1 MDGPA
6 RSAGESRKSKMGR
19 NGGDVNPWP
28 DRGRDAILTPPMR
41 IFTLVSMPYS
51 VVIGLEVH
59 AQLSTNTKMFCGCRV
74 EFGAEPNTLV
84 CPVCLGMP
92 GTLPVPNAKAVEY
105 AIKMGLAC
113 SSRIDPKAMWTR
125 KNYFYPDL
133 PKGYQITQQG
143 EVALYDRPICTEGFL
158 EIDLDDGT
166 RKRIGLK
173 RIHMEE
179 DAGKLI
185 HDLTVA
191 DSLFDANRCGT
202 PLIEIV
208 SNPDLRS
215 PREAYL
221 YLEKLKQILEYL
233 EICDAN
239 MEQGNL
245 RCDANVS
252 LRKDEFAPLGNR
264 VELKNMNSFHNI
276 EKALHAEIELQAM
289 TLDQGGTVAQQTK
302 RWDVNKGV
310 TVAIRTKEEA
320 HDYRY
325 FPEPDLVRL
334 NVDWEAVDKVREA
347 LPELPEARRRRY
359 VDELGIP
366 AYDAAVL
373 TKEKSV
379 SEFFERACA
388 VTADKKAASNWV
400 MGEVLRVVKDRA
412 ITVKDLKFTPE
423 HLGELINLIQAGTIS
438 GKIAK
443 AVFEDM
449 VAEGKAPGQIV
460 KDKNLVVINDSGAI
474 EGFVRE
480 VMEKNQDSVAA
491 YRGGK
496 VKLLG
501 FFVGQVMKL
510 SQGKASP
517 DQVNQVLKKHLEG

>member
-1 MDGPA
+1 M
-6 RSAGESRKSKMGR
+6 SY
-19 NGGDVNPWP
+19 
-28 DRGRDAILTPPMR
+28 AI
-41 IFTLVSMPYS
+41 
-51 VVIGLEVH
+51 VIGLEVH
-59 AQLSTNTKMFCGCRV
+59 AQLSTRSKMFCGCKV

-92 GTLPVPNAKAVEY
+92 GTLPMPNAKAVEY
-105 AIKMGLAC
+105 AIMMGLAC
-113 SSRIDPKAMWTR
+113 GANIDEKAMWTR

-143 EVALYDRPICTEGFL
+143 ENALYDRPICTKGHL
-158 EIDLDDGT
+158 DIDLEDGT
-166 RKRIGLK
+166 RKRIGLT

-208 SNPDLRS
+208 SDPDLRT

-239 MEQGNL
+239 MERGNL

-252 LRKDEFAPLGNR
+252 LRKDENAPFGNR

-276 EKALHAEIELQAM
+276 EKALESEIELQASM
-289 TLDQGGTVAQQTK
+289 LDRGETIPKQTK
-302 RWDVNKGV
+302 RWDVARGV
-310 TVAIRTKEEA
+310 TVATRTKEEA

-325 FPEPDLVRL
+325 FPEPDLVRI
-334 NVDWEAVDKVREA
+334 NVGRAQIESIRKT
-347 LPELPEARRRRY
+347 LPELPEARRKRY
-359 VDELGIP
+359 VEEYGIP
-366 AYDAAVL
+366 PYDAGVL
-373 TKEKSV
+373 TSDKPV
-379 SEFFERACA
+379 SQFYERVCA
-388 VTADKKAASNWV
+388 VTKDKKAASNWV
-400 MGEVLRVVKDRA
+400 MGEVLRVVKDQS
-412 ITVKDLKFTPE
+412 IKVGDLKFSPE
-423 HLGELINLIQAGTIS
+423 QLGELVNLIVDGTIS

-449 VAEGKAPGQIV
+449 LAEGKAPGQIV

-474 EGFVRE
+474 EAFIKE
-480 VMEKNQDSVAA
+480 VLDKNPDSIAA
-491 YRGGK
+491 YKGGK
-496 VKLLG
+496 TKLMG

-510 SQGKASP
+510 SGGKAGP
-517 DQVNQVLKKHLEG
+517 EQVNQILKKYLDA

>member
-1 MDGPA
+1 MA
-6 RSAGESRKSKMGR
+6 
-19 NGGDVNPWP
+19 
-28 DRGRDAILTPPMR
+28 
-41 IFTLVSMPYS
+41 YS

-59 AQLSTNTKMFCGCRV
+59 AQLSTRTKMFCGCKV

-92 GTLPVPNAKAVEY
+92 GTLPMPNVKAVEY

-113 SSRIDPKAMWTR
+113 SSRIDTLAMWTR

-143 EVALYDRPICTEGFL
+143 ENALYDRPICTKGHL
-158 EIDLDDGT
+158 DIDLDDGS
-166 RKRIGLK
+166 RKRIGLT

-208 SNPDLRS
+208 SDPDLRT

-239 MEQGNL
+239 MERGNL

-252 LRKDEFAPLGNR
+252 LRRDEFAPFGNR

-276 EKALHAEIELQAM
+276 EKALESEIELQTM
-289 TLDQGGTVAQQTK
+289 LLDRGETIPKQTK
-302 RWDVNKGV
+302 RWDVARGV
-310 TVAIRTKEEA
+310 TVATRTKEEA

-325 FPEPDLVRL
+325 FPEPDLVRI
-334 NVDWEAVDKVREA
+334 NVDARTIESIQAA

-359 VDELGIP
+359 VEQFGIP
-366 AYDAAVL
+366 PYDAAVL
-373 TKEKSV
+373 TSDKPV
-379 SEFFERACA
+379 SQFYERVCA
-388 VTADKKAASNWV
+388 IASDKKAASNWT
-400 MGEVLRVVKDRA
+400 MGEVLRVVKDQS
-412 ITVKDLKFTPE
+412 IGVWDLKFTPE
-423 HLGELINLIQAGTIS
+423 HLGELINLISDGTIS

-443 AVFEDM
+443 TVFEDM
-449 VAEGKAPGQIV
+449 LAEGKAPGQVV
-460 KDKNLVVINDSGAI
+460 KDKNLIVINDSGAI
-474 EGFVRE
+474 EGFIKDILD
-480 VMEKNQDSVAA
+480 KNQDSVAA
-491 YRGGK
+491 YKGGK

-501 FFVGQVMKL
+501 FFVGQVMKV
-510 SQGKASP
+510 SGGKANP
-517 DQVNQVLKKHLEG
+517 DQVNQILKKHLDG

>member
-1 MDGPA
+1 MA
-6 RSAGESRKSKMGR
+6 HK
-19 NGGDVNPWP
+19 
-28 DRGRDAILTPPMR
+28 
-41 IFTLVSMPYS
+41 PYS
-51 VVIGLEVH
+51 IVIGLEVH
-59 AQLSTNTKMFCGCRV
+59 AQLSTRTKMFCGCKV
-74 EFGAEPNTLV
+74 EFGAEPNTLI

-113 SSRIDPKAMWTR
+113 SSKIDPKAMWTR

-143 EVALYDRPICTEGFL
+143 EVPMYDRPICTEGFL
-158 EIDLDDGT
+158 EVDMDDGS
-166 RKRIGLK
+166 RKHIGLK

-208 SNPDLRS
+208 TNPDLRS

-239 MEQGNL
+239 MERGNL

-252 LRKDEFAPLGNR
+252 LRLDENAPFGNR

-276 EKALHAEIELQAM
+276 EKALEAEIELQTEM
-289 TLDQGGTVAQQTK
+289 LDRGEHILQQTK
-302 RWDVNKGV
+302 RWDVNRGV
-310 TVAIRTKEEA
+310 TVPTRIKEDA

-325 FPEPDLVRL
+325 FPEPDLVRI
-334 NVDWEAVDKVREA
+334 NVTEENIAAIKKV

-359 VDELGIP
+359 VGEYGIP
-366 AYDAAVL
+366 PYDAAVL
-373 TKEKSV
+373 TQDKPV
-379 SEFFERACA
+379 SEFFERVCA
-388 VTADKKAASNWV
+388 ITADKKAASNWV
-400 MGEVLRVVKDRA
+400 MGDVLRVVKDQNIGVR
-412 ITVKDLKFTPE
+412 DLKFTAE
-423 HLGELINLIQAGTIS
+423 HLGELINLINNGTIS

-443 AVFEDM
+443 TVFEDM
-449 VAEGKAPGQIV
+449 LAEGKAPGQIV
-460 KDKNLVVINDSGAI
+460 KDKNLVVISDSGAI
-474 EGFVRE
+474 EKLVRE
-480 VMEKNQDSVAA
+480 VMEKNPDSVAA
-491 YRGGK
+491 FKGGK

-517 DQVNQVLKKHLEG
+517 DQVNELLKKHLEA

>member
-1 MDGPA
+1 MA
-6 RSAGESRKSKMGR
+6 
-19 NGGDVNPWP
+19 
-28 DRGRDAILTPPMR
+28 
-41 IFTLVSMPYS
+41 YS
-51 VVIGLEVH
+51 IVIGLEVH
-59 AQLSTNTKMFCGCRV
+59 AQLSTRTKMFCGCKV
-74 EFGAEPNTLV
+74 EFGAEPNTLI

-92 GTLPVPNAKAVEY
+92 GTLPVPNKKAVEY

-113 SSRIDPKAMWTR
+113 SCKIDLQSMCPR

-143 EVALYDRPICTEGFL
+143 EVPMYDRPICTEGFL
-158 EIDLDDGT
+158 EVDMDDGS
-166 RKRIGLK
+166 RKYIGLK

-208 SNPDLRS
+208 TLPDLRS
-215 PREAYL
+215 PREAFL

-239 MEQGNL
+239 MERGNL
-245 RCDANVS
+245 RCDANIS
-252 LRKDEFAPLGNR
+252 LRANEDAPLGNR

-276 EKALHAEIELQAM
+276 EKALEAEIELQ
-289 TLDQGGTVAQQTK
+289 TLMLDRGETIPQQTK
-302 RWDVNKGV
+302 RWDVARGV
-310 TVAIRTKEEA
+310 TVATRTKEEA

-325 FPEPDLVRL
+325 FPEPDLVRIE
-334 NVDWEAVDKVREA
+334 VDEAMIEGIRKN

-359 VDELGIP
+359 AEEYGIP
-366 AYDAAVL
+366 SYDAAVL
-373 TKEKSV
+373 TQDKPV
-379 SEFFERACA
+379 SEFFEKVCKI
-388 VTADKKAASNWV
+388 TTDKKSASNWV
-400 MGEVLRVVKDRA
+400 MGDVLREIKDQN
-412 ITVKDLKFTPE
+412 ISVGELKFTPE
-423 HLGELINLIQAGTIS
+423 HLGELINLIQKGTIS

-443 AVFEDM
+443 SVF
-449 VAEGKAPGQIV
+449 AEMLAHGKAPDQIV
-460 KDKNLVVINDSGAI
+460 KDNNWVVISDRGAI
-474 EGFVRE
+474 ETWVKD
-480 VMEKNQDSVAA
+480 VLDKNAPSVAD
-491 YRGGK
+491 YKGGK

-517 DQVNQVLKKHLEG
+517 DQVNEILKKYLDA

>member
-1 MDGPA
+1 M
-6 RSAGESRKSKMGR
+6 
-19 NGGDVNPWP
+19 N
-28 DRGRDAILTPPMR
+28 
-41 IFTLVSMPYS
+41 YS

-59 AQLSTNTKMFCGCRV
+59 AQLSTHTKMFCGCKV

-84 CPVCLGMP
+84 CPICLGMP
-92 GTLPVPNAKAVEY
+92 GTLPVPNGRAVEY

-113 SSRIDPKAMWTR
+113 GCHVDPKAMWTR

-143 EVALYDRPICTEGFL
+143 EVAMYDRPICTGGFL
-158 EIDLDDGT
+158 EVDLDDGS

-239 MEQGNL
+239 MERGNL

-252 LRKDEFAPLGNR
+252 LRKDEFSPFGNR

-289 TLDQGGTVAQQTK
+289 LLDKGEKIAQQTK
-302 RWDVNKGV
+302 RWDVNRGV
-310 TVAIRTKEEA
+310 TVATRTKEEA

-325 FPEPDLVRL
+325 FPEPDLVRI
-334 NVDWEAVDKVREA
+334 NVDWEAVEKIQKG
-347 LPELPEARRRRY
+347 LPELPEARRKRY
-359 VDELGIP
+359 VDDFGIP
-366 AYDAAVL
+366 PYDAAVL
-373 TKEKSV
+373 TKEKAV
-379 SEFFERACA
+379 SEFYERACSVA
-388 VTADKKAASNWV
+388 ADKKSVSNWV
-400 MGEVLRVVKDRA
+400 MGEVLRVTKDRN
-412 ITVKDLKFTPE
+412 IGVNELKFKAE
-423 HLGELINLIQAGTIS
+423 DLGELINLINAGTIS

-449 VAEGKAPGQIV
+449 LTEGKGPGQIV
-460 KDKNLVVINDSGAI
+460 KEKNLIVINDAGAI
-474 EGFVRE
+474 EAFIKDVL
-480 VMEKNQDSVAA
+480 EKNPDSVAA
-491 YRGGK
+491 YKAGK
-496 VKLLG
+496 VKLMG
-501 FFVGQVMKL
+501 FFVGQVMKQ
-510 SQGKASP
+510 SQGKAGP
-517 DQVNQVLKKHLEG
+517 EQVNQLLKKFLDA

>member
-1 MDGPA
+1 MA
-6 RSAGESRKSKMGR
+6 
-19 NGGDVNPWP
+19 
-28 DRGRDAILTPPMR
+28 
-41 IFTLVSMPYS
+41 YS

-59 AQLSTNTKMFCGCRV
+59 AQLSTRTKMFCGCKV

-113 SSRIDPKAMWTR
+113 GCKIDPEAMWTR

-143 EVALYDRPICTEGFL
+143 EVPMYDRPICTEGSL
-158 EIDLDDGT
+158 EVDMDDGS
-166 RKRIGLK
+166 RKYIGLK

-185 HDLTVA
+185 HDLTVV

-208 SNPDLRS
+208 TLPDLRS

-239 MEQGNL
+239 MERGNL

-276 EKALHAEIELQAM
+276 EKALEAEIELQ
-289 TLDQGGTVAQQTK
+289 TLMLDRGEPILQQTK
-302 RWDVNKGV
+302 RWDVARGV
-310 TVAIRTKEEA
+310 TVATRTKEEA

-325 FPEPDLVRL
+325 FPEPDLVRI
-334 NVDWEAVDKVREA
+334 NVTKADIEAIRKN
-347 LPELPEARRRRY
+347 LPELPEARRNRY
-359 VDELGIP
+359 VEVYAIP

-373 TKEKSV
+373 TRDKPV
-379 SEFFERACA
+379 SEFFERVCA
-388 VTADKKAASNWV
+388 VTTDRKAASNWV
-400 MGEVLRVVKDRA
+400 MGDVLRVVKEQNIGVR
-412 ITVKDLKFTPE
+412 DLKFTGE
-423 HLGELINLIQAGTIS
+423 HIGELINLIQSGTIS

-443 AVFEDM
+443 TVFEDM
-449 VAEGKAPGQIV
+449 ILEGKAPGQIV
-460 KDKNLVVINDSGAI
+460 KDKNLLVINDAGAI
-474 EGFVRE
+474 DKWVRE
-480 VMEKNQDSVAA
+480 VLDKNPDSVAA
-491 YRGGK
+491 YKGGK
-496 VKLLG
+496 VKLMG

-517 DQVNQVLKKHLEG
+517 DQVNDILKKLLEA

>member
-1 MDGPA
+1 MA
-6 RSAGESRKSKMGR
+6 
-19 NGGDVNPWP
+19 
-28 DRGRDAILTPPMR
+28 
-41 IFTLVSMPYS
+41 YS
-51 VVIGLEVH
+51 IVIGLEVH
-59 AQLSTNTKMFCGCRV
+59 AQLSTRTKMFCGCKV
-74 EFGAEPNTLV
+74 EFGAEPNTLI

-92 GTLPVPNAKAVEY
+92 GTLPVPNKKAVEY

-113 SSRIDPKAMWTR
+113 SCKIDLQAMWTR

-143 EVALYDRPICTEGFL
+143 EVPMYDRPICTEGFL
-158 EIDLDDGT
+158 EVDMDDGS
-166 RKRIGLK
+166 RKYIGLK

-208 SNPDLRS
+208 TLPDLRS
-215 PREAYL
+215 PREAFL

-239 MEQGNL
+239 MERGNL
-245 RCDANVS
+245 RCDANIS
-252 LRKDEFAPLGNR
+252 LRANEDAPLGNR

-276 EKALHAEIELQAM
+276 EKALEAEIELQ
-289 TLDQGGTVAQQTK
+289 TLMLDRGETIPQQTK
-302 RWDVNKGV
+302 RWDVARGV
-310 TVAIRTKEEA
+310 TVATRTKEEA

-325 FPEPDLVRL
+325 FPEPDLVRIE
-334 NVDWEAVDKVREA
+334 VDDAMIEGIRKN

-359 VDELGIP
+359 VEEYGIP
-366 AYDAAVL
+366 PYDAAVL
-373 TKEKSV
+373 TQDKPV
-379 SEFFERACA
+379 SEFFEKVCKI
-388 VTADKKAASNWV
+388 TTDKKSASNWV
-400 MGEVLRVVKDRA
+400 MGDVLREIKDQN
-412 ITVKDLKFTPE
+412 ISVGELKFTPE
-423 HLGELINLIQAGTIS
+423 HLGELINLIQKGTIS

-443 AVFEDM
+443 SVF
-449 VAEGKAPGQIV
+449 AEMLAHGKAPEQIV
-460 KDKNLVVINDSGAI
+460 KDNNWVVISDSGAI
-474 EGFVRE
+474 ETWVKD
-480 VMEKNQDSVAA
+480 VLDKNAASVAD
-491 YRGGK
+491 YKGGK

-517 DQVNQVLKKHLEG
+517 DQVNEILKKYLDA

>member
-1 MDGPA
+1 
-6 RSAGESRKSKMGR
+6 
-19 NGGDVNPWP
+19 
-28 DRGRDAILTPPMR
+28 
-41 IFTLVSMPYS
+41 MPYS

-59 AQLSTNTKMFCGCRV
+59 AQLSTRTKMFCGCKV

-92 GTLPVPNAKAVEY
+92 GTLPVPNARAVEY

-113 SSRIDPKAMWTR
+113 GARIDNKAMWTR

-143 EVALYDRPICTEGFL
+143 ENALYDRPICTGGHL
-158 EIDLDDGT
+158 DIDLEDGT

-208 SNPDLRS
+208 SDPDLRS

-239 MEQGNL
+239 MERGNL

-252 LRKDEFAPLGNR
+252 LRKDEFAPFGNR

-276 EKALHAEIELQAM
+276 EKALEAEIELQAM
-289 TLDQGGTVAQQTK
+289 MLDRGEKIAQQTK
-302 RWDVNKGV
+302 RWDVARGV
-310 TVAIRTKEEA
+310 TVATRTKEEA

-325 FPEPDLVRL
+325 FPEPDLVRI
-334 NVDWEAVDKVREA
+334 NIGYEQIDQVQKS
-347 LPELPEARRRRY
+347 LPELPEARRKRY
-359 VDELGIP
+359 VEDYGIP

-373 TKEKSV
+373 TSEKSL
-379 SEFFERACA
+379 SEFYERVCK

-400 MGEVLRVVKDRA
+400 MGEVMRVTKEQSIGVGQ
-412 ITVKDLKFTPE
+412 LKFTPE
-423 HLGELINLIQAGTIS
+423 HLGELVNLILAGTIS

-460 KDKNLVVINDSGAI
+460 KDKNLVVINDVGAI
-474 EGFVRE
+474 EAFVKE
-480 VMEKNQDSVAA
+480 VLEKNPDSVTA
-491 YRGGK
+491 YKGGK
-496 VKLLG
+496 VKLMG

-510 SQGKASP
+510 SGGKAGP
-517 DQVNQVLKKHLEG
+517 EQVNQLLKKHLDAA

>member
-1 MDGPA
+1 M
-6 RSAGESRKSKMGR
+6 SS
-19 NGGDVNPWP
+19 
-28 DRGRDAILTPPMR
+28 T
-41 IFTLVSMPYS
+41 PYS

-59 AQLSTNTKMFCGCRV
+59 AQLSTRTKMFCGCKV
-74 EFGAEPNTLV
+74 EFGAEPNTLI

-92 GTLPVPNAKAVEY
+92 GTLPMPNAKAVEY

-113 SSRIDPKAMWTR
+113 GARIDTHAMWTR

-143 EVALYDRPICTEGFL
+143 GNVLYDRPICTKGHL
-158 EIDLDDGT
+158 DIDLDDGT
-166 RKRIGLK
+166 RKRIGLT

-208 SNPDLRS
+208 SDPDLRS

-239 MEQGNL
+239 MERGNL

-252 LRKDEFAPLGNR
+252 LRKDEFAPFGKR

-276 EKALHAEIELQAM
+276 EKALESEIELQTM
-289 TLDQGGTVAQQTK
+289 MLDKGELIPQQTK
-302 RWDVNKGV
+302 RWDVARGV
-310 TVAIRTKEEA
+310 TVATRTKEEA

-325 FPEPDLVRL
+325 FPEPDLVRI
-334 NVDWEAVDKVREA
+334 NVDWQAIESIQKA

-359 VDELGIP
+359 VEEYGIP

-373 TKEKSV
+373 TQDKPI
-379 SEFFERACA
+379 SEFFEGVCA
-388 VTADKKAASNWV
+388 ITADKKAASNWV
-400 MGEVLRVVKDRA
+400 MGEVLRVVKEQ
-412 ITVKDLKFTPE
+412 TLSVWDLKFTPE
-423 HLGELINLIQAGTIS
+423 QLGELINLILAGTIS

-449 VAEGKAPGQIV
+449 LAEGKAPGQIV
-460 KDKNLVVINDSGAI
+460 MDKNLVVINDSGAI
-474 EGFVRE
+474 EGFIKDVL
-480 VMEKNQDSVAA
+480 EKNQDSVVA
-491 YRGGK
+491 YKGGK

-501 FFVGQVMKL
+501 FFVGQVMKI
-510 SQGKASP
+510 SGGKASP
-517 DQVNQVLKKHLEG
+517 DQVNQLLKKHLDA

>member
-1 MDGPA
+1 MA
-6 RSAGESRKSKMGR
+6 
-19 NGGDVNPWP
+19 
-28 DRGRDAILTPPMR
+28 
-41 IFTLVSMPYS
+41 YS

-59 AQLSTNTKMFCGCRV
+59 AQLSTRTKMFCGCKV

-105 AIKMGLAC
+105 AIRMGLAC
-113 SSRIDPKAMWTR
+113 DCRIDPKAMWTR

-143 EVALYDRPICTEGFL
+143 EVALYDRPICTEGHL
-158 EIDLDDGT
+158 EIDLEDGS

-208 SNPDLRS
+208 SLPDLRS

-239 MEQGNL
+239 MEMGNL

-252 LRKDEFAPLGNR
+252 LRRDEFAPFGNR

-276 EKALHAEIELQAM
+276 EKALHAEIELQGLA
-289 TLDQGGTVAQQTK
+289 LDRGETIAQQTK
-302 RWDVNKGV
+302 RWDVNRGV
-310 TVAIRTKEEA
+310 TVATRAKEEA

-325 FPEPDLVRL
+325 FPEPDLVRIA
-334 NVDWEAVDKVREA
+334 VDWERVERIRAA
-347 LPELPEARRRRY
+347 LPELPEARRKRY
-359 VDELGIP
+359 AEEMGIP

-373 TKEKSV
+373 TKDKPV
-379 SEFFERACA
+379 SEFYERVCA
-388 VTADKKAASNWV
+388 VAADKKAASNWV
-400 MGEVLRVVKDRA
+400 MGEVLRVTKEKSIGVSE
-412 ITVKDLKFTPE
+412 LKFTPE
-423 HLGELINLIQAGTIS
+423 QLGELINLIQAGTIS

-443 AVFEDM
+443 TVFEEM
-449 VAEGKAPGQIV
+449 LSEGKAPGQIV
-460 KDKNLVVINDSGAI
+460 KDRNLVVINDAGAL

-480 VMEKNQDSVAA
+480 VLGKNQESVDA

-510 SQGKASP
+510 SQGKADP
-517 DQVNQVLKKHLEG
+517 EQVNQLLVRHLLG

>member
-1 MDGPA
+1 
-6 RSAGESRKSKMGR
+6 
-19 NGGDVNPWP
+19 
-28 DRGRDAILTPPMR
+28 
-41 IFTLVSMPYS
+41 MPYS

-59 AQLSTNTKMFCGCRV
+59 AQLSTRTKMFCGCKV

-92 GTLPVPNAKAVEY
+92 GTLPVPNVRAVEY

-113 SSRIDPKAMWTR
+113 DARIDTHAMWTR

-143 EVALYDRPICTEGFL
+143 ENPLYDRPICTGGHL
-158 EIDLDDGT
+158 DIDLDDGS
-166 RKRIGLK
+166 RKRIGLT

-202 PLIEIV
+202 PLVEIV
-208 SNPDLRS
+208 SDPDLRT

-239 MEQGNL
+239 MERGNL
-245 RCDANVS
+245 RCDANIS
-252 LRKDEFAPLGNR
+252 LRKDEFSPFGNR

-276 EKALHAEIELQAM
+276 EKALEAEIELQTM
-289 TLDQGGTVAQQTK
+289 ILDRGETVPKQTK
-302 RWDVNKGV
+302 RWDVARGV
-310 TVAIRTKEEA
+310 TVATRTKEEA

-334 NVDWEAVDKVREA
+334 NIAHAQIDDLRKVM
-347 LPELPEARRRRY
+347 PELPEARRKRY
-359 VDELGIP
+359 AEDYGIP

-373 TKEKSV
+373 TAEKSLSV
-379 SEFFERACA
+379 FYERVCA
-388 VTADKKAASNWV
+388 ITADKKAASNWV
-400 MGEVLRVVKDRA
+400 MGEVLRVTKERSIGVG
-412 ITVKDLKFTPE
+412 DLKFSPE
-423 HLGELINLIQAGTIS
+423 QLGELINLILDGTIS

-449 VAEGKAPGQIV
+449 LAEGKAPGQIV
-460 KDKNLVVINDSGAI
+460 KDKNLVVINDTGAI
-474 EGFVRE
+474 EVFVKD
-480 VMEKNQDSVAA
+480 VLEKNPDSVAA
-491 YRGGK
+491 YKGGK
-496 VKLLG
+496 VKLMG

-510 SQGKASP
+510 SGGKAGP
-517 DQVNQVLKKHLEG
+517 EQVNQLLKKHLEA

>member
-1 MDGPA
+1 MA
-6 RSAGESRKSKMGR
+6 TMAHK
-19 NGGDVNPWP
+19 
-28 DRGRDAILTPPMR
+28 
-41 IFTLVSMPYS
+41 PYS
-51 VVIGLEVH
+51 IVIGLEVH
-59 AQLSTNTKMFCGCRV
+59 AQLSTNTKMFCGCKV
-74 EFGAEPNTLV
+74 EFGAEPNTLI

-92 GTLPVPNAKAVEY
+92 GTLPMPNAKAVEY

-113 SSRIDPKAMWTR
+113 SSKIDPKAMWTR

-143 EVALYDRPICTEGFL
+143 EVPMYDRPICTEGFL
-158 EIDLDDGT
+158 EVDMDDGS
-166 RKRIGLK
+166 RKHIGLK

-208 SNPDLRS
+208 TNPDLRS

-239 MEQGNL
+239 MERGNL

-252 LRKDEFAPLGNR
+252 LRVDENAPFGNR

-276 EKALHAEIELQAM
+276 EKALEAEIELQTEM
-289 TLDQGGTVAQQTK
+289 LDRGEHILQQTK
-302 RWDVNKGV
+302 RWDVNRGV
-310 TVAIRTKEEA
+310 TVPTRIKEDA

-325 FPEPDLVRL
+325 FPEPDLVRI
-334 NVDWEAVDKVREA
+334 NVTEADIADIKKA

-359 VDELGIP
+359 VGEYGIP
-366 AYDAAVL
+366 PYDAAVL
-373 TKEKSV
+373 TQDKPV
-379 SEFFERACA
+379 SEFFERVCA
-388 VTADKKAASNWV
+388 ITTDKKAASNWV
-400 MGEVLRVVKDRA
+400 MGDVLRVVKEQNIGVR
-412 ITVKDLKFTPE
+412 DLKFTAE
-423 HLGELINLIQAGTIS
+423 HLGELINLIIDGTIS

-443 AVFEDM
+443 TVFEDM
-449 VAEGKAPGQIV
+449 LAEGKAPGQIV
-460 KDKNLVVINDSGAI
+460 KDKNLVVISDSGAI
-474 EGFVRE
+474 EKLVRE
-480 VMEKNQDSVAA
+480 VLDKNPDSVAA
-491 YRGGK
+491 FKGGK

-517 DQVNQVLKKHLEG
+517 DQVNELLKKHLEA

>member
-1 MDGPA
+1 M
-6 RSAGESRKSKMGR
+6 SY
-19 NGGDVNPWP
+19 
-28 DRGRDAILTPPMR
+28 AI
-41 IFTLVSMPYS
+41 
-51 VVIGLEVH
+51 VIGLEVH
-59 AQLSTNTKMFCGCRV
+59 AQLSTRTKMFCGCKV

-92 GTLPVPNAKAVEY
+92 GTLPMPNAKAVEY
-105 AIKMGLAC
+105 AIMMGLAC
-113 SSRIDPKAMWTR
+113 DARIDEKAMWTR

-143 EVALYDRPICTEGFL
+143 ENALYDRPICTKGHL
-158 EIDLDDGT
+158 DIDLEDGT
-166 RKRIGLK
+166 RKRIGLT

-208 SNPDLRS
+208 SDPDLRS

-239 MEQGNL
+239 MERGNL

-252 LRKDEFAPLGNR
+252 LRKDENAPFGNR

-276 EKALHAEIELQAM
+276 EKALESEIELQASL
-289 TLDQGGTVAQQTK
+289 LDRGETIPKQTK
-302 RWDVNKGV
+302 RWDVARGV
-310 TVAIRTKEEA
+310 TVATRTKEEA

-325 FPEPDLVRL
+325 FPEPDLVRI
-334 NVDWEAVDKVREA
+334 NVGQAQIESIRKV
-347 LPELPEARRRRY
+347 LPELPEARRKRY
-359 VDELGIP
+359 VEQYGIP
-366 AYDAAVL
+366 AYDAGVL
-373 TKEKSV
+373 TSDKPV
-379 SEFFERACA
+379 SQFYERVCA
-388 VTADKKAASNWV
+388 VASDKKAASNWV
-400 MGEVLRVVKDRA
+400 MGEVLRVVKDQS
-412 ITVKDLKFTPE
+412 IGVGDLKFTPE
-423 HLGELINLIQAGTIS
+423 HLGELVNLIQDGTIS

-449 VAEGKAPGQIV
+449 LTEGKAPGQIV

-474 EGFVRE
+474 EAFIKE
-480 VMEKNQDSVAA
+480 VLDKNPDSVAS
-491 YRGGK
+491 YKSGK
-496 VKLLG
+496 VKLMG

-510 SQGKASP
+510 SGGKAGP
-517 DQVNQVLKKHLEG
+517 EQVNQLLKKYLDA

>member
-1 MDGPA
+1 MPIMA
-6 RSAGESRKSKMGR
+6 HK
-19 NGGDVNPWP
+19 
-28 DRGRDAILTPPMR
+28 
-41 IFTLVSMPYS
+41 PYS
-51 VVIGLEVH
+51 IVIGLEVH
-59 AQLSTNTKMFCGCRV
+59 AQLSTRTKMFCGCKV
-74 EFGAEPNTLV
+74 EFGAEPNTLI

-113 SSRIDPKAMWTR
+113 SSKIDPKAMWTR

-143 EVALYDRPICTEGFL
+143 EVPMYDRPICTEGFL
-158 EIDLDDGT
+158 EVDMDDGS
-166 RKRIGLK
+166 RKHIGLK

-208 SNPDLRS
+208 TNPDLRS

-239 MEQGNL
+239 MERGNL

-252 LRKDEFAPLGNR
+252 LRLDENAPFGNR

-276 EKALHAEIELQAM
+276 EKALEAEIELQTEM
-289 TLDQGGTVAQQTK
+289 LDRGEHILQQTK
-302 RWDVNKGV
+302 RWDVNRGV
-310 TVAIRTKEEA
+310 TVPTRIKEDA

-325 FPEPDLVRL
+325 FPEPDLVRI
-334 NVDWEAVDKVREA
+334 NVTEENIAAIKKV

-359 VDELGIP
+359 VGEYGIP
-366 AYDAAVL
+366 PYDAAVL
-373 TKEKSV
+373 TQDKPV
-379 SEFFERACA
+379 SEFFERVCA
-388 VTADKKAASNWV
+388 ITADKKAASNWV
-400 MGEVLRVVKDRA
+400 MGDVLRVVKDQNIGVR
-412 ITVKDLKFTPE
+412 DLKFTAE
-423 HLGELINLIQAGTIS
+423 HLGELINLINNGTIS

-443 AVFEDM
+443 TVFEDM
-449 VAEGKAPGQIV
+449 LAEGKAPGQIV
-460 KDKNLVVINDSGAI
+460 KDKNLVVISDSGAI
-474 EGFVRE
+474 EKLVRE
-480 VMEKNQDSVAA
+480 VMEKNPDSVAA
-491 YRGGK
+491 FKGGK

-517 DQVNQVLKKHLEG
+517 DQVNELLKKHLEA